1 MGQLG
6 YSVHWSILVAPVCIR
21 SHNAQYILLNSYY
34 DMHYWDLILYE
45 AEICKQSSELGDGES
60 YIAVNLCMDSWSRV

>member
-6 YSVHWSILVAPVCIR
+6 YSVHWPILVAPACIR

-34 DMHYWDLILYE
+34 DMNYLDFILYE
-45 AEICKQSSELGDGES
+45 AEICKQSSELDDGES
-60 YIAVNLCMDSWSRV
+60 CIAVNLCMDSWSRV